1 MESRAMDHDQKSFGF
16 RGGATMIDKSAL
28 LACAGGMLLG
38 ATAWPGQDAAAAPTE
53 TAAAPASLRH
63 QDAECAHL
71 VATA

>member
-1 MESRAMDHDQKSFGF
+1 
-16 RGGATMIDKSAL
+16 MINKSAL

-38 ATAWPGQDAAAAPTE
+38 ATAWPGQDAAAAP
-53 TAAAPASLRH
+53 ASLRH